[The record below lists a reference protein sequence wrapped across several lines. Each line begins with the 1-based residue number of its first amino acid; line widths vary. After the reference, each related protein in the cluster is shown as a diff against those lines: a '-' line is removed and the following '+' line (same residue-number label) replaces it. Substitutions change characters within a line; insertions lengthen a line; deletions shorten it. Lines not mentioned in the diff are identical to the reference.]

1 MDDEDLEELFSYI
14 NAVED
19 RIQQID
25 NAYLYEYIV
34 NRITTNE
41 WCSLEDYKDFLGESD
56 TEEEI

>member
-56 TEEEI
+56 TEEEL

>member
-1 MDDEDLEELFSYI
+1 MDDEELEELFGYI
-14 NAVED
+14 NAIED
-19 RIQQID
+19 RMQQID

>member
-1 MDDEDLEELFSYI
+1 MDDEELEELFGYI
-14 NAVED
+14 NGVED

-34 NRITTNE
+34 NCITTNE

>member
-1 MDDEDLEELFSYI
+1 MNDEELEELFSYI
-14 NAVED
+14 NGVED
-19 RIQQID
+19 RMQQID

>member
-1 MDDEDLEELFSYI
+1 MDDEELEELFSYI
-14 NAVED
+14 NGVED

-34 NRITTNE
+34 NRITGNE
-41 WCSLEDYKDFLGESD
+41 WCSLEDYKDFLGEPD

>member
-14 NAVED
+14 NGVED
-19 RIQQID
+19 RMQQID
-25 NAYLYEYIV
+25 DAYLYEYIV